1 MEFIEEISIE
11 SVSNDDTDLDVW
23 RVPKSTYANF
33 LSSLASNEYAGN
45 EYAKW
50 WFFRYSSRKWLALTC
65 LTMTNGINNKNT
77 TGNIWITKTK

>member
-11 SVSNDDTDLDVW
+11 SVGNDDTDSNVR

-33 LSSLASNEYAGN
+33 LSSLASNENAGN

-50 WFFRYSSRKWLALTC
+50 WFFSLFKLKMIGVDLSNHDKW
-65 LTMTNGINNKNT
+65 NK
-77 TGNIWITKTK
+77 